1 METMCNSASFGDEQK
16 KERKS
21 APQKTPHTSMSQILK
36 QHAVTLDADKRN
48 QDIRQANA
56 FQQEKDTVIW

>member
-1 METMCNSASFGDEQK
+1 METMCNSASFGNEQK

-21 APQKTPHTSMSQILK
+21 APQKIPHTSMSQILK
-36 QHAVTLDADKRN
+36 QHAATLNADKKN

-56 FQQEKDTVIW
+56 FQQEKDTVI

>member
-1 METMCNSASFGDEQK
+1 METMCNSASFENEQK

-21 APQKTPHTSMSQILK
+21 APQKIPHTSMSQILK

-56 FQQEKDTVIW
+56 FQQEKDTVI

>member
-1 METMCNSASFGDEQK
+1 MEAMCNSESSGDEQK
-16 KERKS
+16 KEQKS

-48 QDIRQANA
+48 QDIWQANA
-56 FQQEKDTVIW
+56 FQQEKDTVI

>member
-1 METMCNSASFGDEQK
+1 METMCNSASFGNEQK

-21 APQKTPHTSMSQILK
+21 ALQKIPHTSMSQILK
-36 QHAVTLDADKRN
+36 QHAATLNANKRN

-56 FQQEKDTVIW
+56 FQQEKDTVI

>member
-1 METMCNSASFGDEQK
+1 METMCNSASFGNEQK

-21 APQKTPHTSMSQILK
+21 APQKIPHTSMSQILK
-36 QHAVTLDADKRN
+36 QHAVTLGADKRN

-56 FQQEKDTVIW
+56 FQQEKDTVI